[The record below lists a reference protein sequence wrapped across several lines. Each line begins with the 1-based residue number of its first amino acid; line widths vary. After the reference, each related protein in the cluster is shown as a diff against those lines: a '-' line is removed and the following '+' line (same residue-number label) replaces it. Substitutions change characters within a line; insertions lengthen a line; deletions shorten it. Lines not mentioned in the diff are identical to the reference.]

1 MYGMRARLALLAPFA
16 LASCTRHPTA
26 ERPGDVRDAAAI
38 AFADA
43 AAGSDAEDAG
53 SAGDASDASVA
64 ALAGYP
70 ELFELFD
77 GSERLGFVAVPLGAR
92 EPRPI
97 MIALHGGSERPNMPT
112 VCPAWRAI
120 SEGYPFVVCPRGFG
134 GNERALG
141 WRTKEDTEQRIARAV
156 AATKRTFAAWVK
168 DTPTLVLA
176 GFSMGGTQVASLA
189 GAYPARYR
197 RVAVGDSAH
206 DPGSS
211 LRFSTAWVT
220 GRGERA
226 IFLCTTSGCEPS
238 LRAAS
243 KNVAAR
249 QGHAR
254 LVVAPTQVHGL
265 SPAAAQAMRRD
276 FGWLVAGAEGWEGY
290 VPPAEASSLPGRTEL
305 FDP

>member
-1 MYGMRARLALLAPFA
+1 
-16 LASCTRHPTA
+16 
-26 ERPGDVRDAAAI
+26 
-38 AFADA
+38 
-43 AAGSDAEDAG
+43 
-53 SAGDASDASVA
+53 
-64 ALAGYP
+64 
-70 ELFELFD
+70 
-77 GSERLGFVAVPLGAR
+77 
-92 EPRPI
+92 
-97 MIALHGGSERPNMPT
+97 MPT

-156 AATKRTFAAWVK
+156 AATKRTFASWVK

-176 GFSMGGTQVASLA
+176 GFSMGASQVASVA
-189 GAYPARYR
+189 GEHPARYR

-206 DPGSS
+206 DPGPA
-211 LRFSTAWVT
+211 LRFSTAWVK
-220 GRGERA
+220 GSGERA

-238 LRAAS
+238 QRAAA
-243 KNVAAR
+243 KNVATR
-249 QGHAR
+249 KGHAR

-276 FGWLVAGAEGWEGY
+276 WWWLVAGADGWDGY
-290 VPPAEASSLPGRTEL
+290 VPPPDASSLPGRTEI

>member
-1 MYGMRARLALLAPFA
+1 MYGMRARLALLALFA

-26 ERPGDVRDAAAI
+26 ERPGDARDAATTAI
-38 AFADA
+38 ADA
-43 AAGSDAEDAG
+43 AAGPDASDAGGADDAR
-53 SAGDASDASVA
+53 DASVA

-70 ELFELFD
+70 ELFELLD
-77 GSERLGFVAVPLGAR
+77 GAERLGFVAVPLGTR

-97 MIALHGGSERPNMPT
+97 MVALHGGSERPNMPT
-112 VCPAWRAI
+112 VCPAWRTI

-156 AATKRTFAAWVK
+156 AATKRTFGGWVK

-176 GFSMGGTQVASLA
+176 GFSMGGTQVARVA
-189 GAYPARYR
+189 GEHPATYR

-206 DPGSS
+206 DPGPA
-211 LRFSTAWVT
+211 LRFSTTWMR
-220 GRGERA
+220 GGGERA
-226 IFLCTTSGCEPS
+226 LFLCTTSGCEPS
-238 LRAAS
+238 QRASS
-243 KNVAAR
+243 KNVATQKGR
-249 QGHAR
+249 AR

-276 FGWLVAGAEGWEGY
+276 WWWLVAGAEGWDTY
-290 VPPAEASSLPGRTEL
+290 VPPVDASSLPGRTEI